1 MKPVTKERK
10 RLESSLLFHL
20 QLYNELKDRE
30 GVASTLLYLET
41 EIERLV
47 ELLKQM

>member
-1 MKPVTKERK
+1 MKPPTKAQRETEK
-10 RLESSLLFHL
+10 KLLFML
-20 QLYNELKDRE
+20 RLYSELKNRE

-41 EIERLV
+41 EIDKLV